1 MRMSKTQRFGLDWE
15 KKALKKLHEVGYN
28 DAYLVSDYF
37 AGVDI
42 MLGSVPIEVKAALPK
57 RHWAGGIYR
66 WRWQFDVSR
75 IPKWSDSVVIL
86 IAVTNGMAYPF
97 VCPSW
102 LLFDRHNIHITSHP
116 NCYRGRLACCL
127 NNWANVNL
135 VQQMHSRYAGQASL
149 WEMGTGDKP
158 AKTQNWDAQRID
170 ARIQAGLSP
179 VPIGGTL

>member
-1 MRMSKTQRFGLDWE
+1 MRMSESQRFGLDWE
-15 KKALKKLHEVGYN
+15 IWVLNELHKRAWK
-28 DAYLVSDYF
+28 DAHLVSDYF

-57 RHWAGGIYR
+57 KHWAGGCCR
-66 WRWQFDVSR
+66 HRWQFDVSR
-75 IPKWSDSVVIL
+75 LPRWSDSVVIMV
-86 IAVTNGMAYPF
+86 AVDRETAYPF

-158 AKTQNWDAQRID
+158 AETLNVYKKLANT
-170 ARIQAGLSP
+170 RIQAGLSP
-179 VPIGGTL
+179 VPIGVEL